1 MSSSSIKPGRAPRG
15 GGSSRSD
22 GALTQDRRARRREAT
37 RRSLMQA
44 ASALFA
50 RKGVESTRINEI
62 TEAADVGFGSFYNH
76 FDSKDAIVQAVLA
89 EVLAAQGSA
98 IDTLAAGLDDPAEV
112 VSVAH
117 RYFVRRAGSDPD
129 WAWLLIRLDVSHNVM
144 LEALGPFARRDLARG
159 IAAGRLRV
167 ADKRIA
173 LFAAG
178 GALLAVMRAVLD
190 GHASRTGRAP
200 PRRRDPAPVR
210 PLAGGRR
217 RGGRAA
223 RCRCCRRR
231 GREGARPAVAAEAA
245 RRTTPGRG
253 PASARALRRAPAG
266 GSVPAARRRPRWPRR
281 RRT

>member
-1 MSSSSIKPGRAPRG
+1 
-15 GGSSRSD
+15 
-22 GALTQDRRARRREAT
+22 
-37 RRSLMQA
+37 MQA

-50 RKGVESTRINEI
+50 SKGVESTRINEI

-98 IDTLAAGLDDPAEV
+98 IDTLAAGLEDPAEV

-117 RYFVRRAGSDPD
+117 RYVVRLAGSAPD
-129 WAWLLIRLDVSHNVM
+129 WAWQLIRLDVSHNVM

-190 GHASRTGRAP
+190 GQASTQAERRHAEGILRLFGLSVEDA
-200 PRRRDPAPVR
+200 AEV
-210 PLAGGRR
+210 
-217 RGGRAA
+217 AA
-223 RCRCCRRR
+223 RPMPVL
-231 GREGARPAVAAEAA
+231 PA
-245 RRTTPGRG
+245 
-253 PASARALRRAPAG
+253 
-266 GSVPAARRRPRWPRR
+266 
-281 RRT
+281 